1 MSDYPKSAPMADGGE
16 VNPDDEEICSHC
28 GQAISSDVGGM
39 DLDEDGSTEGPE
51 PKERPSFVEALR
63 SRR

>member
-1 MSDYPKSAPMADGGE
+1 MSDYPKSAQGEPDG
-16 VNPDDEEICSHC
+16 DEEICSHC

-63 SRR
+63 ARR